1 MVYCNSKS
9 HIMMNVFIMAQVEK
23 DVLVVLEVHV

>member
-1 MVYCNSKS
+1 MVYCNSKL
-9 HIMMNVFIMAQVEK
+9 HIIMNVFIMAQVKK

>member
-1 MVYCNSKS
+1 MVYCNSKL
-9 HIMMNVFIMAQVEK
+9 HIIMNVFIMAQVQK

>member
-1 MVYCNSKS
+1 MVYCKSKL
-9 HIMMNVFIMAQVEK
+9 HIIMNVFIMAQVQK

>member
-1 MVYCNSKS
+1 MVYCNSKL
-9 HIMMNVFIMAQVEK
+9 HIIMNVLIMVQVQK